1 MRLAVHPGPF
11 PPYIGGMTVD
21 VHGPYGFAQFYARP
35 TGRLAGRLL
44 RERLAAFWPDLS
56 GQAVLGIGHAAPY
69 LGLWRGQA
77 RCCLSL
83 TQAQLAPPVAWPLAG
98 PSATLVAEE
107 ERLPFPDL
115 AFDRVLL
122 VHGLEAADN
131 ARRLLREAWRVLKDD
146 GRLLVV
152 VPNRR
157 GLWAHN
163 ESTPFGHG
171 QPYSPGQLGRLLARH
186 LFRVER
192 RDSALFF
199 PPFRARPLLR
209 TARLWEN
216 AGHALW
222 PARFAGVAIAEAEK
236 DVFAAL
242 PAGAVAVRRRV
253 VRPAEAAYSFRP
265 RASSKAGRQSAH
277 IAQNTAPPHSA

>member
-1 MRLAVHPGPF
+1 MS
-11 PPYIGGMTVD
+11 VD

-44 RERLAAFWPDLS
+44 RERLAALWPDLS

-83 TQAQLAPPVAWPLAG
+83 APAQLAPPATWPLAG
-98 PSATLVAEE
+98 PCATLVAEE

-209 TARLWEN
+209 TARLWEA

-242 PAGAVAVRRRV
+242 PAGTVAVRRRV
-253 VRPAEAAYSFRP
+253 VRSTEAAYSFRP
-265 RASSKAGRQSAH
+265 GASSKAGRQSAH

>member
-1 MRLAVHPGPF
+1 MSAE
-11 PPYIGGMTVD
+11 
-21 VHGPYGFAQFYARP
+21 VHGPHGLAPFYAHP

-44 RERLAAFWPDLS
+44 RERLSAIWPDLS

-77 RCCLSL
+77 RSCLSL
-83 TQAQLAPPVAWPLAG
+83 AQAQSDPPAPWPLAG
-98 PSATLVAEE
+98 PFATLVAEE

-157 GLWAHN
+157 GLWAHH
-163 ESTPFGHG
+163 EGTPFGQGH
-171 QPYSPGQLGRLLARH
+171 PYSPGQLARLLTRH

-192 RDSALFF
+192 RDAALFV
-199 PPFRARPLLR
+199 PPFRARALLR
-209 TARLWEN
+209 TARLWEV

-253 VRPAEAAYSFRP
+253 VRAPEAAYSFKP
-265 RASSKAGRQSAH
+265 RASNSAGRQSAH